1 MTRLEKPVS
10 RATRGEYSVLYAKRR
25 AVVVTLLPGDV
36 IEFRELGRR
45 GRWLLAVDT
54 AFRYA
59 IRCKVFSDMR
69 ERQIKRRKKKGAA

>member
-1 MTRLEKPVS
+1 MTRLEKPIS
-10 RATRGEYSVLYAKRR
+10 RATRGEYSVLYTKRR

-45 GRWLLAVDT
+45 CRWLIAVDT

-59 IRCKVFSDMR
+59 VRCQALSEAA
-69 ERQIKRRKKKGAA
+69 ERRRKKKGLQ